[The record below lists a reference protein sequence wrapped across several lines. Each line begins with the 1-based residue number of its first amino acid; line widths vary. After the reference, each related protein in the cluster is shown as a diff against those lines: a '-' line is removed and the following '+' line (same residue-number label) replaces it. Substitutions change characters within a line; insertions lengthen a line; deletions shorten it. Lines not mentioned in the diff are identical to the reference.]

1 MTASTWTRV
10 YRRPDGGLEL
20 WELRH
25 RSGALLAEMSLWQV
39 NRTRWYCDH
48 RDVLLLLEAPFAVT
62 RAIVQHRRELRALR
76 AQIHARV
83 ADFDAQE
90 EPPSTEASTASFAE
104 ENAERIGRV
113 QSLRQRRRERREA
126 RARPHASERR
136 RCARAHVGRDHDG
149 RGDAHGAV
157 SPLAPGGAR
166 AIPPGESGIPL
177 PHRLTG
183 PAGYG
188 CEALL
193 RRCSLPLRF
202 PLVCV

>member
-1 MTASTWTRV
+1 MTASVWTRV

-83 ADFDAQE
+83 ADFDAQD

-113 QSLRQRRRERREA
+113 PSLRQRRRERRDA
-126 RARPHASERR
+126 RERIPTADDARKLALLFP
-136 RCARAHVGRDHDG
+136 D
-149 RGDAHGAV
+149 V
-157 SPLAPGGAR
+157 SLDDFAAIGR
-166 AIPPGESGIPL
+166 AIEDAIRSVP
-177 PHRLTG
+177 
-183 PAGYG
+183 
-188 CEALL
+188 
-193 RRCSLPLRF
+193 
-202 PLVCV
+202 

>member
-48 RDVLLLLEAPFAVT
+48 RDVLLLLEGPFMVT

-83 ADFDAQE
+83 ADFDAQD

-104 ENAERIGRV
+104 ESAERIGWIP
-113 QSLRQRRRERREA
+113 SLRQRRRMKRDA
-126 RARPHASERR
+126 RARIPTADDVRK
-136 RCARAHVGRDHDG
+136 
-149 RGDAHGAV
+149 
-157 SPLAPGGAR
+157 LALIAPRMGPDEFAGLDR
-166 AIPPGESGIPL
+166 AIQD
-177 PHRLTG
+177 
-183 PAGYG
+183 
-188 CEALL
+188 ALRSVL
-193 RRCSLPLRF
+193 
-202 PLVCV
+202 

>member
-48 RDVLLLLEAPFAVT
+48 RDVLLLLEGPFAVT

-83 ADFDAQE
+83 ADFDAQD
-90 EPPSTEASTASFAE
+90 EPPTTEASAASFAE
-104 ENAERIGRV
+104 EVNAERGGLV
-113 QSLRQRRRERREA
+113 QSLRRRRRERRE
-126 RARPHASERR
+126 RR
-136 RCARAHVGRDHDG
+136 RDLQTVEDLIKVAVLGSAMTIDEFAGLDRA
-149 RGDAHGAV
+149 
-157 SPLAPGGAR
+157 LN
-166 AIPPGESGIPL
+166 
-177 PHRLTG
+177 
-183 PAGYG
+183 
-188 CEALL
+188 EAMRTVL
-193 RRCSLPLRF
+193 
-202 PLVCV
+202 

>member
-83 ADFDAQE
+83 ADFDAQD
-90 EPPSTEASTASFAE
+90 EPPSTESSTASFAE
-104 ENAERIGRV
+104 ESSAAIASLG
-113 QSLRQRRRERREA
+113 SLRQRRRMKREA
-126 RARPHASERR
+126 RARIPTADDVRK
-136 RCARAHVGRDHDG
+136 
-149 RGDAHGAV
+149 
-157 SPLAPGGAR
+157 LALIAPRMTLDEFAGLDR
-166 AIPPGESGIPL
+166 AIQD
-177 PHRLTG
+177 
-183 PAGYG
+183 
-188 CEALL
+188 ALRSVL
-193 RRCSLPLRF
+193 
-202 PLVCV
+202 

>member
-1 MTASTWTRV
+1 LTSTWTRV

-83 ADFDAQE
+83 ADFDAQD
-90 EPPSTEASTASFAE
+90 EPPSTEASAPSFAE

-113 QSLRQRRRERREA
+113 PSLRQRRRAKR
-126 RARPHASERR
+126 ERR
-136 RCARAHVGRDHDG
+136 RDRQTAGMLLAAAAERETSLDRA
-149 RGDAHGAV
+149 
-157 SPLAPGGAR
+157 LN
-166 AIPPGESGIPL
+166 
-177 PHRLTG
+177 
-183 PAGYG
+183 
-188 CEALL
+188 EAMRSVL
-193 RRCSLPLRF
+193 
-202 PLVCV
+202 